1 MKRLL
6 CGVGLMSAV
15 LIYGQSPA
23 KQQRSPVAPAS
34 PTAQRAVID
43 QYCIACHNDKA
54 KIGGLSLASYDL
66 AHVGENAEVWEKVVR
81 KLRAGMMPP
90 PGSKRPD
97 QATHDALTVWLEN
110 ELDRAAA
117 VKPNLVPPGVHR
129 VNRREYANAIRDL
142 LALDF
147 DAAGLLPVDDSSYG
161 FDNVAGALGVSPALL
176 EGYMSSAAKISRLAL
191 GHELSPAE
199 KNFVAPQD
207 LSQETHVEGLPF
219 GTRGGMF
226 IKYYFPADGEYVF
239 NWAPIRGN
247 TGEFFGGNRKGEQL
261 EISIDGSRV
270 KVFNLDD
277 AEFQQGTDFD
287 KHEVKWSVK
296 AGLRTVGFAFLDT
309 SNIPIDDLNQHNL
322 RSVLD
327 TNPIPGYIFSPQV
340 GRVTIMGPYD
350 ATVPKDTP
358 SRKKIFVCEPKN
370 ATEEP
375 ACAKQIIT
383 SLAKRAFRRP
393 VNEED
398 MESLMSFYENA
409 RSKGGFENGIEI
421 ALQRILADPEFVF
434 RSEAEPNNIKPGQTY
449 RISDLELASRLSFF
463 LWSTNPDDRLIDLA
477 SQNKL
482 HDPAVLDKEV
492 KRMLADPRSHELV
505 VNFAGQWLQLRNLA
519 SSAPLAQNFPDFDDN
534 LRQGFRT
541 ETEMFFE
548 SILREDRSVLDLLTA
563 DYTFVNERV
572 ARHYGIPN
580 IYGPQ
585 FRRVGLG
592 ADLDVRRGLLGKG
605 AVLLVTALS
614 DRTSPVQRGKWVL
627 MNMLGIIPPDPP
639 PNVPLLRESDK
650 KANGQPVALEIPM
663 RDRMEEHRANPSCA
677 SCHMK
682 IDPLG
687 FALEGF
693 DAVGKF
699 RTTQFGK
706 TLDLSGQLSDGT
718 KINGVAGLRQGLV
731 KYSPQFVRTVTEKLL
746 TYALGRGVEYY
757 DMPVV
762 RSIVKEAAPGNYRL
776 SSLISSIVRSQ
787 PFQMNVKVQETAS
800 K

>member
-6 CGVGLMSAV
+6 CGVGLISAV
-15 LIYGQSPA
+15 LVYGQTPP
-23 KQQRSPVAPAS
+23 KQQAPAAPPS

-43 QYCIACHNDKA
+43 QYCIGCHNDKG
-54 KIGGLSLASYDL
+54 KSGGLSLASYDL
-66 AHVGENAEVWEKVVR
+66 SHVGDNAEVWEKVVR

-90 PGSKRPD
+90 TGSKRPD
-97 QATHDALTVWLEN
+97 QASYDALTVWLEN

-117 VKPNLVPPGVHR
+117 LKPNLVPPGVHR
-129 VNRREYANAIRDL
+129 VNRREYANAIHDL
-142 LALDF
+142 LGLDF
-147 DAAGLLPVDDSSYG
+147 DASALLPVDDSGYG
-161 FDNVAGALGVSPALL
+161 FDNVAASLGVSPALL
-176 EGYMSSAAKISRLAL
+176 EAYMSSAAKISRLAL
-191 GHELSPAE
+191 GHDLSPAE

-219 GTRGGMF
+219 GTRGGMM

-239 NWAPIRGN
+239 NWAPVRGN

-270 KVFNLDD
+270 KVFNLDEP
-277 AEFQQGTDFD
+277 EFQQGTDFD
-287 KHEVKWSVK
+287 KHEVRLSVK
-296 AGLRTVGFAFLDT
+296 AGQRTVGFAFVDT

-340 GRVTIMGPYD
+340 GRVTVMGPYN
-350 ATVPKDTP
+350 ASVPKDTP
-358 SRKKIFVCEPKN
+358 SRKKILVCEPKS
-370 ATEEP
+370 TSEES

-383 SLAKRAFRRP
+383 TLSKRAFRRP
-393 VNEED
+393 VNDED
-398 MESLMSFYENA
+398 LESLMSFYDNA
-409 RSKGGFENGIEI
+409 RSKGSFEDGIEI

-434 RSEAEPNNIKPGQTY
+434 RAEAEPANVKPGQAY

-482 HDPAVLDKEV
+482 HEPAVLDREV

-548 SILREDRSVLDLLTA
+548 SVLREDRSVNDLLTA

-585 FRRVGLG
+585 FRRVSLG
-592 ADLDVRRGLLGKG
+592 PEFDMRRGLLGKG
-605 AVLLVTALS
+605 AILLVTALS

-639 PNVPLLRESDK
+639 PNVPALKESDK
-650 KANGQPVALEIPM
+650 KANGQPVALEVPM
-663 RDRMEEHRANPSCA
+663 RDRMEEHRANPYCA

-687 FALEGF
+687 FPLESF

-706 TLDLSGQLSDGT
+706 TLDVSGQLNDGT
-718 KINGVAGLRQGLV
+718 KLNGVTGLRQGLV

-762 RSIVKEAAPGNYRL
+762 RSIVREAAPGNYRL
-776 SSLISSIVRSQ
+776 SALVAAIVKSK
-787 PFQMNVKVQETAS
+787 PFQMSVKLQESARNQ
-800 K
+800 

>member
-1 MKRLL
+1 
-6 CGVGLMSAV
+6 V
-15 LIYGQSPA
+15 
-23 KQQRSPVAPAS
+23 
-34 PTAQRAVID
+34 
-43 QYCIACHNDKA
+43 
-54 KIGGLSLASYDL
+54 
-66 AHVGENAEVWEKVVR
+66 
-81 KLRAGMMPP
+81 KL
-90 PGSKRPD
+90 
-97 QATHDALTVWLEN
+97 
-110 ELDRAAA
+110 
-117 VKPNLVPPGVHR
+117 
-129 VNRREYANAIRDL
+129 
-142 LALDF
+142 
-147 DAAGLLPVDDSSYG
+147 
-161 FDNVAGALGVSPALL
+161 
-176 EGYMSSAAKISRLAL
+176 
-191 GHELSPAE
+191 
-199 KNFVAPQD
+199 
-207 LSQETHVEGLPF
+207 
-219 GTRGGMF
+219 
-226 IKYYFPADGEYVF
+226 
-239 NWAPIRGN
+239 
-247 TGEFFGGNRKGEQL
+247 
-261 EISIDGSRV
+261 
-270 KVFNLDD
+270 
-277 AEFQQGTDFD
+277 
-287 KHEVKWSVK
+287 SVK
-296 AGLRTVGFAFLDT
+296 AGLRTVALAFIDT

-340 GRVTIMGPYD
+340 GRVTIMGPYE

-358 SRKKIFVCEPKN
+358 SRKKILVCEPKN
-370 ATEEP
+370 ASEES

-383 SLAKRAFRRP
+383 TLAKRAFRRP
-393 VNEED
+393 VNDED
-398 MESLMSFYENA
+398 MESLMSFYEKA

-434 RSEAEPNNIKPGQTY
+434 RSEVEPSNIKPGQAY
-449 RISDLELASRLSFF
+449 RINDLELASRLSFF

-482 HDPAVLDKEV
+482 HEPAALDREV
-492 KRMLADPRSHELV
+492 KRMLADPRSHEMI

-585 FRRVGLG
+585 FRRVSLG
-592 ADLDVRRGLLGKG
+592 PDFDMRRGLLGKG
-605 AVLLVTALS
+605 AILLVTALS

-663 RDRMEEHRANPSCA
+663 RDRMEEHRANPYCA
-677 SCHMK
+677 SCHTK

-687 FALEGF
+687 FALESF
-693 DAVGKF
+693 DAVGKY

-731 KYSPQFVRTVTEKLL
+731 KYSPQFTRTVTEKLL

-757 DMPVV
+757 DMPTV
-762 RSIVKEAAPGNYRL
+762 RAIVKEAAPGNYRL
-776 SSLISSIVRSQ
+776 SSLIAAIVKSK
-787 PFQMNVKVQETAS
+787 PFQMNVKLEERAS